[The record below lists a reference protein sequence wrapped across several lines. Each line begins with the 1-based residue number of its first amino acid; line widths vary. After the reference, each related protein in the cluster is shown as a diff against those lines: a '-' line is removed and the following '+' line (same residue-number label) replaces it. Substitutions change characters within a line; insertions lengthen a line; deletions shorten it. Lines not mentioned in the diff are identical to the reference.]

1 MTDKLLTTES
11 KLTFGKH
18 KGYTIEYVLYE
29 APEYLVWASENVSF
43 FKLDPKVLARAKE
56 SGRELDETYRKYG
69 AGLYNFLTFEA
80 PYYERYGD
88 EG

>member
-29 APEYLVWASENVSF
+29 APEYLVWASENVKF

-56 SGRELDETYRKYG
+56 SSGKRKEEHYKYIRS
-69 AGLYNFLTFEA
+69 LYNFMDYECS
-80 PYYERYGD
+80 YYERYGD